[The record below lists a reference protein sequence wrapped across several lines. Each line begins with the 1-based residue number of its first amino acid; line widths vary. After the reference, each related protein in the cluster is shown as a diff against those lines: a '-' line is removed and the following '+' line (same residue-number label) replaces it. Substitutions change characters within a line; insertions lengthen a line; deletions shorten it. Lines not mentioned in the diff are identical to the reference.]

1 MSYIN
6 PLCLPI
12 LLISVDA
19 ANKKI
24 NLEKDI
30 IEINK
35 NNYDIGLIFA
45 IDFAPGQSIK
55 FRSICLY
62 SKFNQDIVKGYVET
76 DFEKMVNL
84 GKEFQPR
91 LMTYYRGGKDFNFN
105 VELGY
110 PELNK

>member
-1 MSYIN
+1 M
-6 PLCLPI
+6 
-12 LLISVDA
+12 
-19 ANKKI
+19 
-24 NLEKDI
+24 
-30 IEINK
+30 
-35 NNYDIGLIFA
+35 
-45 IDFAPGQSIK
+45 
-55 FRSICLY
+55 
-62 SKFNQDIVKGYVET
+62 KGYVET